1 MSQIYNHHVF
11 FCTHERNDGKAFCEQ
26 HNASELR
33 AYAKQRVKELN
44 LKKVRINNAGC
55 LNRCGVGPVMVIY
68 PEGTWYQYQ
77 TKSDIDDIIS
87 SHIQNDT
94 IVKRLKR

>member
-11 FCTHERNDGKAFCEQ
+11 FCTHERSDGKAFCEQ
-26 HNASELR
+26 HDASELR
-33 AYAKQRVKELN
+33 AYAKQQVKDLN

-55 LNRCGVGPVMVIY
+55 LNRCGLGPVMVIY
-68 PEGTWYQYQ
+68 PEGIWYQYQ
-77 TKSDIDDIIS
+77 TKADIDDIIS

-94 IVKRLKR
+94 IVERLKR

>member
-68 PEGTWYQYQ
+68 PEGHGINIKLNQ
-77 TKSDIDDIIS
+77 TLMTLFRLIYKT
-87 SHIQNDT
+87 IQS
-94 IVKRLKR
+94 